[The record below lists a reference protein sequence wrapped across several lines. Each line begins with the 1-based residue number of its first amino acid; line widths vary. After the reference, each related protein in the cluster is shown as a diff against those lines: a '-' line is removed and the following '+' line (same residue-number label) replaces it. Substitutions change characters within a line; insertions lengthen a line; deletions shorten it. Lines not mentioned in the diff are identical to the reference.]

1 MDVDRAKRYIDK
13 MDLINER
20 INDIREW
27 LSGVSIKEFM
37 EDKKLRLASY
47 KAFQEIVES
56 SMDIVAMII
65 RDLSLIVK
73 DDYTNLSILKE
84 RKILSKHVI
93 DALKEGN
100 GLRNRLIH
108 RYNNLKEDIVF
119 TSMKDLLKYFE
130 EFVNEV
136 EKWLKKNI

>member
-20 INDIREW
+20 INDIKEW

-65 RDLSLIVK
+65 RDLGLIVK

>member
-1 MDVDRAKRYIDK
+1 VM
-13 MDLINER
+13 
-20 INDIREW
+20 
-27 LSGVSIKEFM
+27 
-37 EDKKLRLASY
+37 
-47 KAFQEIVES
+47 
-56 SMDIVAMII
+56 
-65 RDLSLIVK
+65 RDLGLIVK
-73 DDYTNLSILKE
+73 DDYTNLSTLKE

>member
-27 LSGVSIKEFM
+27 LSGVSMKEFM

-65 RDLSLIVK
+65 RDLNLIVK

-84 RKILSKHVI
+84 KKILSKHVT

>member
-84 RKILSKHVI
+84 RKILSKHVT

>member
-20 INDIREW
+20 INDIKEW

-84 RKILSKHVI
+84 KKILSKHVT

>member
-20 INDIREW
+20 INDIKEW
-27 LSGVSIKEFM
+27 LSGVSMKEFM

-65 RDLSLIVK
+65 RDLNLIVK

-84 RKILSKHVI
+84 KKILSKHVT

>member
-20 INDIREW
+20 INDIKEW